1 MTGITIRG
9 ATAGELMDSVRE
21 QLRLGQLQPGEAL
34 PPVRVLATELGVNR
48 NTVSAAY
55 SSLAAA
61 GIVENR
67 RRGGT
72 VVLGTRPIPGEGSG
86 ADAELVDLRSGNPDP
101 ALLPDWSRTRA
112 SYRPTLYGAPPV
124 DPGLQAWVEAELGDV
139 LPTGFRVVL
148 THGAVDAIER
158 LLAAELLRRDA
169 VAVEEPCFLS
179 SIGALRANGY
189 QTLPVPVDEEGMTPE
204 GLATALAAGARAVIL
219 TSRAHNP
226 TGASLNV
233 PRAAALR
240 DVLAEHP
247 SVLVIEDDH
256 FAGVAQTPFVRV
268 APAETIRWA
277 LVRSVSKYLGP
288 DLRLAVVASD
298 PATADALEARLSSAA
313 WVSHLSQHVVREL
326 VQDPATAQRLARAR
340 DRYAERIDHLSQALS
355 RHGIAHPEASDGLN
369 LFVPVHGDEPAVV
382 RGLAERG
389 WSVRP
394 GADFA
399 VAANAPSA
407 IRVTTASITPQ
418 LADRFAA
425 DLAAILHAESPAAG
439 RHRSTPHDQEPQP

>member
-1 MTGITIRG
+1 MTGTTLRG
-9 ATAGELMDSVRE
+9 GTAGELMDSVRE
-21 QLRLGQLQPGEAL
+21 HLRLGHLRPGDAL
-34 PPVRVLATELGVNR
+34 PPIRALAADLGVNR

-72 VVLGTRPIPGEGSG
+72 VVVGTRTIPGEGSA
-86 ADAELVDLRSGNPDP
+86 ADGHLVDLRSGNPDP
-101 ALLPDWSRTRA
+101 ALLPDWSEALA

-124 DPGLQAWVEAELGDV
+124 DPALQAWAEAELREV
-139 LPTGFRVVL
+139 LPAAFRVVL

-189 QTLPVPVDEEGMTPE
+189 QTLPVPVDEEGATPD

-226 TGASLNV
+226 TGASIT
-233 PRAAALR
+233 PSRAAALR
-240 DVLAEHP
+240 DILAEHP
-247 SVLVIEDDH
+247 AVMVIEDDH
-256 FAGVAQTPFVRV
+256 FAGIAQTPFVRV
-268 APAETIRWA
+268 APAETTRWA

-313 WVSHLSQHVVREL
+313 WVSHLSQHVVRAL
-326 VQDPATAQRLARAR
+326 VHDPTTTDVLSRAR
-340 DRYAERIDHLSQALS
+340 DRYAERIVHLSQALA
-355 RHGIAHPEASDGLN
+355 RHGIAHPRALDGLN
-369 LFVPVHGDEPAVV
+369 VFVPVPGDEPGVV
-382 RGLAERG
+382 RSLAERG

-399 VAANAPSA
+399 VTPTAPAA
-407 IRVTTASITPQ
+407 IRVTTASITPE

-425 DLAAILHAESPAAG
+425 DLTAILHPDSRPAG
-439 RHRSTPHDQEPQP
+439 PHRLSTHDQEPQP